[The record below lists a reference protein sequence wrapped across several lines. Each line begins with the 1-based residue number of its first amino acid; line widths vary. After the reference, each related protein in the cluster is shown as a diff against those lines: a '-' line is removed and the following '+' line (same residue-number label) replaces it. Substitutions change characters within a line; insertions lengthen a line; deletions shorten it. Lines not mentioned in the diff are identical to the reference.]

1 MNNEERLN
9 KQKIE
14 KQLYRLKNKE
24 NGNDRDKVYRDK
36 NKEKEKQRKSLF
48 YQDNKERLNKER
60 CERRRKQKLR
70 ESIG

>member
-1 MNNEERLN
+1 MNNEEILN
-9 KQKIE
+9 KQKIA
-14 KQLYRLKNKE
+14 KQLYSL
-24 NGNDRDKVYRDK
+24 K

-48 YQDNKERLNKER
+48 YQNNKERLNKER